1 VKKGLD
7 VALPKGRL
15 AAEALD
21 LMRRSGYVIDAIED
35 SRQLIV
41 SDSTNG
47 FRFMFVKPSDVVTYV
62 ARGVADVGIVGM
74 DMVIEADEK
83 LYELMRLN
91 IGLCR
96 MVVAGIDKK
105 DYDQKNEMIVATKYP
120 RIAQHYFEKNNKNVS
135 LIKLNGSVELGPLVG
150 LSDVILDL
158 YETGRTLQANG
169 LSVFDDVMEIESI
182 LVSNR
187 ASYRMKYDSVRSLM
201 TMLEK
206 GVKGK

>member
-120 RIAQHYFEKNNKNVS
+120 RIAQHYFAKNNKNVS

>member
-1 VKKGLD
+1 VKNGLD

-41 SDSTNG
+41 SDATNG

-74 DMVIEADEK
+74 DMVIEADEL

-120 RIAQHYFEKNNKNVS
+120 RIAQHYFAKNNKNVS

>member
-1 VKKGLD
+1 MKKGLD

-41 SDSTNG
+41 SDATNG

-120 RIAQHYFEKNNKNVS
+120 RIAQHYFAKNNKNVS

>member
-1 VKKGLD
+1 VKNGLD

-41 SDSTNG
+41 SDATNG

-120 RIAQHYFEKNNKNVS
+120 RIAQHYFAKNNKNVS

>member
-41 SDSTNG
+41 SDATNG

-74 DMVIEADEK
+74 DMVIEADEL

-120 RIAQHYFEKNNKNVS
+120 RIAQHYFAKNNKNVS

>member
-41 SDSTNG
+41 SDATNG

-120 RIAQHYFEKNNKNVS
+120 RIAQHYFAKNNKNVS

>member
-1 VKKGLD
+1 MKKGLD